1 MDFPHAQMQATLAAT
16 NFSPKSVP
24 SLYPQ
29 LAKSQ
34 KNLHRKDSFVP
45 KPPKVQENTSDNGC
59 DDQGQR
65 QAYRKSSIKNF
76 GSLFARNRSSIA
88 STSPLTQVMSSESE
102 GRDTSVETE
111 RASQQ
116 TTLVSSD
123 IPSPSNLMTVAERE
137 KIRERHRK
145 FVKLQG
151 LGHDHPTV
159 FTADPGDYS
168 QYDYDDSVDNRRFR
182 DECGECEGTH
192 VAHDLASPTPSSRH
206 RRNESLHVNL
216 SAEEVKKYADEVRN
230 MTIAD
235 VHLSLFGYWIKESDE
250 HFQEA
255 KKYLRELGLDRGYNL
270 SRLNNFC
277 LEELCRDVHDI
288 RPSET
293 RTTILKRQAAADSSA
308 HGGTTTPTRS
318 FSSPVSPR
326 IDKLP
331 PSLHLQREKVIE
343 SQALRSTSLGSPGGR
358 GDYPPNTPDRPMPL
372 AFRSP
377 SSPVGF
383 LPSPSHSSV
392 FSSPGPPPVGASDEL
407 SLRPSSVTSYDSFY
421 DETTDWN
428 ISVAGIYQQVVELED
443 VGQIDRIISDLQNM
457 KALYSEET

>member
-45 KPPKVQENTSDNGC
+45 KPPKVQENTSDNG

-65 QAYRKSSIKNF
+65 QAFRKSSIKNF

-123 IPSPSNLMTVAERE
+123 IPSPSTIMTVAERE

-255 KKYLRELGLDRGYNL
+255 KKYLRELGLDR
-270 SRLNNFC
+270 
-277 LEELCRDVHDI
+277 
-288 RPSET
+288 
-293 RTTILKRQAAADSSA
+293 
-308 HGGTTTPTRS
+308 
-318 FSSPVSPR
+318 VSP
-326 IDKLP
+326 K
-331 PSLHLQREKVIE
+331 HLLCTWI
-343 SQALRSTSLGSPGGR
+343 R
-358 GDYPPNTPDRPMPL
+358 GANVNT
-372 AFRSP
+372 
-377 SSPVGF
+377 
-383 LPSPSHSSV
+383 
-392 FSSPGPPPVGASDEL
+392 E
-407 SLRPSSVTSYDSFY
+407 
-421 DETTDWN
+421 
-428 ISVAGIYQQVVELED
+428 
-443 VGQIDRIISDLQNM
+443 
-457 KALYSEET
+457 

>member
-45 KPPKVQENTSDNGC
+45 KPPKVQENTSDDG
-59 DDQGQR
+59 DDQRQR
-65 QAYRKSSIKNF
+65 QAHRKSSIKNF

-123 IPSPSNLMTVAERE
+123 IPSPSNIMTVAERE

-216 SAEEVKKYADEVRN
+216 SQEEVKKYADEVRN

-288 RPSET
+288 RPS
-293 RTTILKRQAAADSSA
+293 
-308 HGGTTTPTRS
+308 
-318 FSSPVSPR
+318 
-326 IDKLP
+326 
-331 PSLHLQREKVIE
+331 
-343 SQALRSTSLGSPGGR
+343 
-358 GDYPPNTPDRPMPL
+358 
-372 AFRSP
+372 
-377 SSPVGF
+377 SPVGF

-443 VGQIDRIISDLQNM
+443 VDQIDRIIEDLENM

>member
-45 KPPKVQENTSDNGC
+45 KPPKVQENTGDND
-59 DDQGQR
+59 DDQAQR
-65 QAYRKSSIKNF
+65 QAFRKSSIKNF

-123 IPSPSNLMTVAERE
+123 IPSPSTLMTVAERE

-255 KKYLRELGLDRGYNL
+255 KKYLRELGLDR
-270 SRLNNFC
+270 
-277 LEELCRDVHDI
+277 V
-288 RPSET
+288 
-293 RTTILKRQAAADSSA
+293 
-308 HGGTTTPTRS
+308 
-318 FSSPVSPR
+318 
-326 IDKLP
+326 
-331 PSLHLQREKVIE
+331 SLH
-343 SQALRSTSLGSPGGR
+343 ST
-358 GDYPPNTPDRPMPL
+358 
-372 AFRSP
+372 
-377 SSPVGF
+377 PV
-383 LPSPSHSSV
+383 V
-392 FSSPGPPPVGASDEL
+392 
-407 SLRPSSVTSYDSFY
+407 Y
-421 DETTDWN
+421 
-428 ISVAGIYQQVVELED
+428 I
-443 VGQIDRIISDLQNM
+443 
-457 KALYSEET
+457 

>member
-45 KPPKVQENTSDNGC
+45 KPPKVQENTSDNDG

-65 QAYRKSSIKNF
+65 QAFRKSSIKNF

-137 KIRERHRK
+137 KIRERRTYPRPVLQPQTNKSIDRK

-216 SAEEVKKYADEVRN
+216 GPEEVKKYADEVRN

-255 KKYLRELGLDRGYNL
+255 KKYLRELGLDR
-270 SRLNNFC
+270 
-277 LEELCRDVHDI
+277 
-288 RPSET
+288 
-293 RTTILKRQAAADSSA
+293 
-308 HGGTTTPTRS
+308 
-318 FSSPVSPR
+318 VSPKYLLC
-326 IDKLP
+326 IW
-331 PSLHLQREKVIE
+331 I
-343 SQALRSTSLGSPGGR
+343 R
-358 GDYPPNTPDRPMPL
+358 GANADT
-372 AFRSP
+372 
-377 SSPVGF
+377 
-383 LPSPSHSSV
+383 
-392 FSSPGPPPVGASDEL
+392 E
-407 SLRPSSVTSYDSFY
+407 
-421 DETTDWN
+421 
-428 ISVAGIYQQVVELED
+428 
-443 VGQIDRIISDLQNM
+443 
-457 KALYSEET
+457 

>member
-1 MDFPHAQMQATLAAT
+1 MVLTILYKIYKSAAGLLEGDEGEIMEEEPTCIHRNLHFTGVPDNEMALQIQKGTGPTPLPYHGMQATLAAT

-45 KPPKVQENTSDNGC
+45 KPPKVQETTSDNG
-59 DDQGQR
+59 DDQRQR

-123 IPSPSNLMTVAERE
+123 IPSPSNIMTVTERE

-216 SAEEVKKYADEVRN
+216 SPEEVKKYADEVRN

-235 VHLSLFGYWIKESDE
+235 VHLSLFGYWIKESDK

-255 KKYLRELGLDRGYNL
+255 KKYLRELGLDRVSL
-270 SRLNNFC
+270 KHL
-277 LEELCRDVHDI
+277 LCI
-288 RPSET
+288 
-293 RTTILKRQAAADSSA
+293 
-308 HGGTTTPTRS
+308 
-318 FSSPVSPR
+318 
-326 IDKLP
+326 
-331 PSLHLQREKVIE
+331 
-343 SQALRSTSLGSPGGR
+343 
-358 GDYPPNTPDRPMPL
+358 
-372 AFRSP
+372 
-377 SSPVGF
+377 
-383 LPSPSHSSV
+383 
-392 FSSPGPPPVGASDEL
+392 
-407 SLRPSSVTSYDSFY
+407 
-421 DETTDWN
+421 
-428 ISVAGIYQQVVELED
+428 
-443 VGQIDRIISDLQNM
+443 
-457 KALYSEET
+457 